1 MKRYLL
7 AKGFRRTGLTFLALF
22 VASLAVLPA
31 LFPGKIE
38 EQVKSLA
45 SKILGME
52 VSYTSSRLSFF
63 KHFPNLTVSFEQ
75 FSIVNSD
82 SLSRDTLFFAA
93 EASAGINLISLIKDE
108 VEISGIY
115 IVGGLLVIDK
125 ISNLEG
131 ESSKIENQPD
141 TSQGDVKVAISKI
154 RVSNTDI
161 VYKDIASDSEFSL
174 RGVDYKGSGSL
185 SGESFN
191 LKSRLIKGRLSARVG
206 VDVYLRERSVKA
218 KLSTEIGIGE
228 QFSLRVNRGM
238 VEVDDVPL
246 FLNGDFSTMAE
257 GFIAD
262 MSLETGEV
270 KLRQL
275 FALLPDS
282 MLEWRDGLKIEGRGS
297 VGGFIKGEWN
307 DSLGLRP
314 DLRAEL
320 SVLRGYLKHKEAST
334 PLEDI
339 EIKASIST
347 INGNSSGAEINLDT
361 LNFKIDGRINSG
373 KIKLKMGEIPLI
385 TGGFKGGVD
394 LNLLTKAIGSDFYR
408 FGGDLVYDA
417 SFSGLYD
424 HKNKRLPTALVML
437 RWSGGSVS
445 AGEYPLKVENLNAD
459 IVASVPDGSY
469 STASFVIDPF
479 NFIFDDKPFNLK
491 ASLSNFN
498 DLVYDVKSN
507 GDLDIESL
515 LDMLSIKSF
524 PVTGKI
530 SADLSLLG
538 AQADVRDGKVEKL
551 DNKGT
556 LLLRNFRYTSSSFK
570 NQLIV
575 PSADVRF
582 DGEKAWLEGASFKT
596 GNTTIKV
603 DGYASNYMGYYFEG
617 GELNGKVDFKSD
629 KIIVSDLLP
638 NIEPLKDDTVKAYNY
653 GTVQLPDRINLIV
666 NIDAKEVDYD
676 SIPVKNVAGRIYL
689 TKNGLSLKGGK
700 MEIAGARF
708 LTDIDYSAPSLER
721 ALFSVNAKADSFS
734 IKRVYREIP
743 LFREL
748 FSSASAMEGLISLNY
763 SLSGALDGEMSPVL
777 TTLKGKGEIVLDDV
791 KVQGLMVLSA
801 ISREMGRDS
810 IDNPQLRSV
819 VIKSSISDNI
829 IKIERTRLRVFGF
842 RPRFEGEASL
852 DGRLNIRFRLGL
864 PPFGIIGIPA
874 TITGT
879 MDKPKVNLRRSREG
893 DSILTDTEEPD
904 NN

>member
-1 MKRYLL
+1 MKKYLL
-7 AKGFRRTGLTFLALF
+7 AKGFRRTVLTILALF
-22 VASLAVLPA
+22 VASLAALPA

-38 EQVKSLA
+38 ERVKSLA
-45 SKILGME
+45 SKMLGME

-75 FSIVNSD
+75 FSLVNSD

-115 IVGGLLVIDK
+115 IVGGLLIIDK
-125 ISNLEG
+125 GSNFEG
-131 ESSKIENQPD
+131 DSLKSETPPD

-161 VYKDIASDSEFSL
+161 VYRDIDSDSEFSL
-174 RGVDYKGSGSL
+174 KGVDYKGSGSL

-206 VDVYLRERSVKA
+206 VDEYLRERPVKA

-228 QFSLRVNRGM
+228 QFSLRVNKGM
-238 VEVDDVPL
+238 VEVEDVPL
-246 FLNGDFSTMAE
+246 FLNGYFSTMEE

-262 MSLETGEV
+262 LSLETGEV
-270 KLRQL
+270 KLRKL

-282 MLEWRDGLKIEGRGS
+282 MLEWREGLKLEGRGS
-297 VGGFIKGEWN
+297 VGGFVKGEWN
-307 DSLGLRP
+307 DSLSLRP

-320 SVLRGYLKHKEAST
+320 SVIRGYLMHKESSA
-334 PLEDI
+334 PLENI
-339 EIKASIST
+339 EIKASISAL
-347 INGNSSGAEINLDT
+347 NGDLPGAEINLDT

-373 KIKLKMGEIPLI
+373 KIKLKMGESPSI

-394 LNLLTKAIGSDFYR
+394 LNLFTRAIGSDFYR

-417 SFSGLYD
+417 SFSGVYD
-424 HKNKRLPTALVML
+424 HNSRRLPTALVKIK
-437 RWSGGSVS
+437 WSGGSVS
-445 AGEYPLKVENLNAD
+445 AGEYPLKVESLNAD

-469 STASFVIDPF
+469 STVSLVIDPL

-498 DLVYDVKSN
+498 DLVYDVKSK

-515 LDMLSIKSF
+515 LEMLSIKSF

-538 AQADVRDGKVEKL
+538 AQADVRDGKVDKL

-575 PSADVRF
+575 PSADIRF
-582 DGEKAWLEGASFKT
+582 DGERAWLEGASLIT
-596 GNTTIKV
+596 GNTAIKI
-603 DGYASNYMGYYFEG
+603 DGYATNYMGYYFEG
-617 GELNGKVDFKSD
+617 GELNGMVDFKSD
-629 KIIVSDLLP
+629 KVIVSDLLP
-638 NIEPLKDDTVKAYNY
+638 NIESLKDDTVKADNY

-666 NIDAKEVDYD
+666 NLDTKEVDYD
-676 SIPVKNVAGRIYL
+676 SIPVKNVAARIAL

-700 MEIAGARF
+700 MEVAGARF
-708 LTDIDYSAPSLER
+708 LTDIDYTPSSLDR
-721 ALFSVNAKADSFS
+721 ALFSVKAKADSFS
-734 IKRVYREIP
+734 IKRAYREIP

-777 TTLKGKGEIVLDDV
+777 TTLRGKGEIVLDDV
-791 KVQGLMVLSA
+791 KVKGLKVLSA
-801 ISREMGRDS
+801 ISSEMGRDS
-810 IDNPQLRSV
+810 IDNPQLKSV

-904 NN
+904 DN